1 MSDARLHTNARLDAA
16 AVTLED
22 LRSLEAGT
30 PVLWNGLTAAHEATW
45 SPTRNEGPADYCV
58 FADDV
63 DPSLVQVMHYAPRGI
78 LTEAPVSIGVTESTV
93 AGIIDA
99 IAGRAAPVCRFA
111 TGMELSNDG
120 RDVVPCVFVWTGPVT
135 DAAEIPAAGMS
146 PDLHSG
152 RVRFRGLLSH
162 RINAVE
168 DAAVDPWERLRLQQL
183 PGPGEWLLQSGAH
196 VSELLHEHT
205 HDVRT
210 LEDVLLWAQG
220 WLHVAYDV
228 AGPVAPTA
236 FTVSAIEPGAPLT
249 VRIW

>member
-1 MSDARLHTNARLDAA
+1 MTVQAQVEAA

-30 PVLWNGLTAAHEATW
+30 SVLLNGLTAAHEATW
-45 SPTRNEGPADYCV
+45 SPTRNEVPADYCV
-58 FADDV
+58 FADDA
-63 DPSLVQVMHYAPRGI
+63 DPALVQVMHYAPRGI
-78 LTEAPVSIGVTESTV
+78 LTEAPFPVSVAASTV
-93 AGIIDA
+93 AGIVDA
-99 IAGRAAPVCRFA
+99 IAERGAPVCRFA

-120 RDVVPCVFVWTGPVT
+120 WDVVPCVSVWTGPVT

-162 RINAVE
+162 RVNAVE
-168 DAAVDPWERLRLQQL
+168 DAGVDPWERLRLQQL
-183 PGPGEWLLQSGAH
+183 PGTGEWVLQSGAH
-196 VSELLHEHT
+196 VSELVHEHT
-205 HDVRT
+205 RNVHT

-220 WLHVAYDV
+220 WLHIAYD
-228 AGPVAPTA
+228 ADGPVAPTG
-236 FTVSAIEPGAPLT
+236 FTVSAVEPGAPLT